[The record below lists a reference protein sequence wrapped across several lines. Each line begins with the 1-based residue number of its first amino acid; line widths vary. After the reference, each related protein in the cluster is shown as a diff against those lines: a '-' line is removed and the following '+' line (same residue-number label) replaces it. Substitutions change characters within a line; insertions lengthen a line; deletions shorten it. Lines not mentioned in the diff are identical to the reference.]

1 MAGLTSALAF
11 YCWVLGFD
19 LMQRYGDEAAFLCR
33 RLPPLHCFEHL
44 GKQRRVAAWTGH
56 DGVYHFAI
64 RYPTRATLADGLR
77 RLIDAQATMGLA
89 RPSTC
94 VTLTS
99 LECCRVFGTLSCS
112 RTWGTSPLMSR
123 DRRSFRSAR
132 TSSRTCHNDTGT
144 LAWRYPAIAFSVR
157 HEKKQGVVSWLAQPP
172 ESHQRIGLSRMQ
184 LPGHGL

>member
-1 MAGLTSALAF
+1 MPCPPRGL
-11 YCWVLGFD
+11 G
-19 LMQRYGDEAAFLCR
+19 YGRHRPAETHVPCASGLQTHVIGREPVYVGHIDVH
-33 RLPPLHCFEHL
+33 PP
-44 GKQRRVAAWTGH
+44 
-56 DGVYHFAI
+56 
-64 RYPTRATLADGLR
+64 
-77 RLIDAQATMGLA
+77 
-89 RPSTC
+89 PSIA

-123 DRRSFRSAR
+123 DRRSFRGAR

-157 HEKKQGVVSWLAQPP
+157 QEKKQGVVSWLAQPP